1 MINCI
6 DRFDGDHY
14 LIVGD
19 LNSQNTLWGS
29 RNTSHSGAIWEDF
42 ANELGLIILNDG
54 SPTLFSTRNTLTSV
68 DVSMASSDLAPSL
81 FWATL
86 YAP

>member
-6 DRFDGDHY
+6 ERFDGDHY

-42 ANELGLIILNDG
+42 SNELGLIILNNG
-54 SPTLFSTRNTLTSV
+54 SPTLLNTRHTLTSV
-68 DVSMASSDLAPSL
+68 DVSIACIDIAPSL
-81 FWATL
+81 S
-86 YAP
+86 